1 MATARVAAG
10 SVMDTVTATAN
21 TVSTA
26 VNVIGDGIQMLGNF
40 VAKHRT
46 MQSMSIKVEL
56 RDYKTRLIEDS
67 ALETQKRRIE
77 IDKFIAANPTYKSD
91 YEKELVE
98 LRKLLDEDENTN
110 LVELKA
116 A

>member
-40 VAKHRT
+40 VAKHRQ
-46 MQSMSIKVEL
+46 MQSMSIKIEL
-56 RDYKTRLIEDS
+56 DSFETRLIEDT

-77 IDKFIAANPTYKSD
+77 IDKFINSNPEYKKD
-91 YEKELVE
+91 YESELAR
-98 LRKLLDEDENTN
+98 LKTLLNSDENSNITN
-110 LVELKA
+110 LKA